1 MTEENKNVPIVRA
14 LQRDKSRAFHVGMNF
29 VRSSMMFLDNYSKG
43 GRVPDFCLSLF
54 HVLCTWLSHAGKS
67 RLTSW

>member
-29 VRSSMMFLDNYSKG
+29 VRSSMMFRGNYSTG
-43 GRVPDFCLSLF
+43 GGVHGFACPFSTFC
-54 HVLCTWLSHAGKS
+54 VLGFLMQEKAD
-67 RLTSW
+67 